1 MTLPDLALQIVYGK
15 VAWALVLVA
24 MLAAFATRFLN
35 ASLSASLPGSAPG
48 RQGAAAAAVI
58 VLAALPG
65 EWSPAWWLTLA
76 FQYPSGLLAGCA
88 LMSLLAVHRQ
98 EGRAPRFMLPL
109 AVALP
114 LVLIGVVLYLD
125 AFGVL
130 ALGLYYGAF
139 GAVGAPLLGC
149 CAIAACAFAI
159 FRGHAVRPA
168 LALMTGLL
176 LYALLRLPTGNLW
189 DALLDPLLWSWAL
202 VSAVVA
208 GLRQA
213 AGVRL
218 PGMEPERE
226 PAPEPALATALATP
240 PVPAAVIEQLQT
252 VRE

>member
-24 MLAAFATRFLN
+24 MLAAFAARFLN
-35 ASLSASLPGSAPG
+35 AYVPASLHGSAPR

-58 VLAALPG
+58 VLASLPG

-88 LMSLLAVHRQ
+88 LMSLLAARRQ
-98 EGRAPRFMLPL
+98 EPAPRFMLPL

-125 AFGVL
+125 TFGVV
-130 ALGLYYGAF
+130 ALGLYYGGF

-159 FRGHAVRPA
+159 FRGHAVQPA

-176 LYALLRLPTGNLW
+176 LHALLRLPTGNLW

-202 VSAVVA
+202 VSSVVA
-208 GLRQA
+208 GMRQA
-213 AGVRL
+213 AGARMPAL
-218 PGMEPERE
+218 EPGHE
-226 PAPEPALATALATP
+226 PAPEPAMATALATP